1 MLNDASVALLI
12 MEAEYIALSNA
23 AYELI
28 AHVIFSNFISI
39 ELLLSLPI
47 FYTDNQATECITEH
61 ELEYQQSKYIDIRYH
76 FVQAHFEKRTFD
88 INHYSSDQ
96 WIADILTK
104 LVLKIK
110 HYRIVH
116 TICPVISAG

>member
-12 MEAEYIALSNA
+12 MEAEYMALSNA

-28 AHVIFSNFISI
+28 AHVIFSNSISI

-61 ELEYQQSKYIDIRYH
+61 ELEYQ
-76 FVQAHFEKRTFD
+76 
-88 INHYSSDQ
+88 
-96 WIADILTK
+96 
-104 LVLKIK
+104 
-110 HYRIVH
+110 
-116 TICPVISAG
+116 

>member
-28 AHVIFSNFISI
+28 AYVIFPNFISI

-61 ELEYQQSKYIDIRYH
+61 ELEYQ
-76 FVQAHFEKRTFD
+76 
-88 INHYSSDQ
+88 
-96 WIADILTK
+96 
-104 LVLKIK
+104 
-110 HYRIVH
+110 
-116 TICPVISAG
+116 

>member
-23 AYELI
+23 AYKLI
-28 AHVIFSNFISI
+28 AHVIFPNFISI

-61 ELEYQQSKYIDIRYH
+61 ELEYQ
-76 FVQAHFEKRTFD
+76 
-88 INHYSSDQ
+88 
-96 WIADILTK
+96 
-104 LVLKIK
+104 
-110 HYRIVH
+110 
-116 TICPVISAG
+116 